1 MNCLQ
6 ELKQHYGQHEGY
18 ALYRLIMEECFE
30 LSHTDILLGKDSQ
43 ISEEKQ
49 EQLKEILERLKKFEP
64 IQYILGFADFCGH
77 RFSVAPGVLIPRPE
91 TEELVKT
98 VISLAGDRVPAQT
111 QILDIGTGSG
121 CIAIAL
127 KQRAPLWQV
136 TGVDISEEALAVAQ
150 ENALRNHVEVS
161 WQQADI
167 LSDEVMRRL
176 GDEAKGERRWD
187 IIVSNPP
194 YICEKEK
201 KDMEARVLD
210 YEPHSALFVPDTDPL
225 LFYRKIATLSAK
237 SEGDLYLFFEIN
249 EAYGSEVC
257 AMGFV
262 GGHNGEWLLQLLEEQ
277 EPEKYLRGVDTMF
290 RNYPDVTLT
299 PNQEKR
305 CRCGN
310 SFSVKLADG
319 TPVIVSAGIEQNFKA
334 FFRMDI
340 PS

>member
-1 MNCLQ
+1 MRFFYYFCSVKQKINYIISQLRGYYPEE
-6 ELKQHYGQHEGY
+6 ELCELAYW
-18 ALYRLIMEECFE
+18 IIEE
-30 LSHTDILLGKDSQ
+30 STGMTRNDILFGCKGTTKNAHVQ
-43 ISEEKQ
+43 EKLLNVDI
-49 EQLKEILERLKKFEP
+49 ESILDKLRAHVP
-64 IQYILGFADFCGH
+64 VQYIFGH
-77 RFSVAPGVLIPRPE
+77 TLWMGLDLRVTPVTLIPRPE
-91 TEELVKT
+91 TAELVEWILRSVARDT
-98 VISLAGDRVPAQT
+98 HTRVV
-111 QILDIGTGSG
+111 DIGTGSG

-237 SEGDLYLFFEIN
+237 SEGELYLFFEIN

-257 AMGFV
+257 AM
-262 GGHNGEWLLQLLEEQ
+262 
-277 EPEKYLRGVDTMF
+277 LREMGYT
-290 RNYPDVTLT
+290 DVEL
-299 PNQEKR
+299 KHDMY
-305 CRCGN
+305 G
-310 SFSVKLADG
+310 
-319 TPVIVSAGIEQNFKA
+319 KA
-334 FFRMDI
+334 RMVRGRI
-340 PS
+340 AH